1 MDKFIEFA
9 TKLKNN
15 KNAQLIESIVAGY
28 NIIFEGLPV
37 RDLGF
42 VNQEPV
48 IPLASFVNSGKSK
61 ELSVE
66 DIAANHDVPVKDI
79 EDQLDIGI
87 PLETKE
93 HTDNKTDTD
102 TQIGEKIAMDHE
114 AEIPD
119 YYTRLT
125 EMERQAGETEEK

>member
-1 MDKFIEFA
+1 MDKFVAFVEQ
-9 TKLKNN
+9 LKTN
-15 KNAQLIESIVAGY
+15 KNTQLIESIIAGY

-42 VNQEPV
+42 VKQEPV
-48 IPLASFVNSGKSK
+48 IPLTSFVNSGKSK

-66 DIAANHDVPVKDI
+66 DIAAKHDVSVKDI

-93 HTDNKTDTD
+93 HTDNQTEQDKR
-102 TQIGEKIAMDHE
+102 IGEKIAMDHE
-114 AEIPD
+114 TEIPD
-119 YYTRLT
+119 YYTRL
-125 EMERQAGETEEK
+125 EKMEKEADSEK